1 MNGKICL
8 IYNYAHHYRTDIFC
22 LLDKE
27 FSIDFVF
34 GDKYL
39 DVKKM
44 DYSLLDNFKKEVK
57 NKVLFKKP
65 IYYQTGVLRLFF
77 EKQYSSYLMLGE
89 TICVS
94 TWLMLF
100 LCKIFNKKIYFWSHG
115 WYGKES
121 FFRRSIKKI
130 FFSLPDGTFLY
141 NNHSRN
147 LMIKHNFNKN
157 KLHVIYNSLSYDTQL
172 KERSKIK
179 ESKIFKNKFNNTN
192 KNLIFIGRL
201 TKVKKLHLLIEALN
215 ILKNRSKH
223 YNLIFIGQGES
234 KQELINLV
242 KKLNLSDVVW
252 FYGASYNEAEL
263 SNLIY
268 NADLCVSPGNVGL
281 TAIHSLTYGTPV
293 ITHNNFNYQMPEF
306 ESIEVNKTGL
316 FFNFDDITS
325 LSNNIELWF
334 DQNLNRN
341 QIREACYK
349 VIDTKFNP
357 YYQIEI
363 FKKFLK

>member
-1 MNGKICL
+1 M
-8 IYNYAHHYRTDIFC
+8 
-22 LLDKE
+22 
-27 FSIDFVF
+27 
-34 GDKYL
+34 
-39 DVKKM
+39 
-44 DYSLLDNFKKEVK
+44 
-57 NKVLFKKP
+57 
-65 IYYQTGVLRLFF
+65 
-77 EKQYSSYLMLGE
+77 
-89 TICVS
+89 
-94 TWLMLF
+94 
-100 LCKIFNKKIYFWSHG
+100 
-115 WYGKES
+115 
-121 FFRRSIKKI
+121 
-130 FFSLPDGTFLY
+130 
-141 NNHSRN
+141 
-147 LMIKHNFNKN
+147 
-157 KLHVIYNSLSYDTQL
+157 
-172 KERSKIK
+172 
-179 ESKIFKNKFNNTN
+179 
-192 KNLIFIGRL
+192 
-201 TKVKKLHLLIEALN
+201 LIEALN

>member
-1 MNGKICL
+1 
-8 IYNYAHHYRTDIFC
+8 
-22 LLDKE
+22 
-27 FSIDFVF
+27 
-34 GDKYL
+34 
-39 DVKKM
+39 
-44 DYSLLDNFKKEVK
+44 
-57 NKVLFKKP
+57 
-65 IYYQTGVLRLFF
+65 
-77 EKQYSSYLMLGE
+77 
-89 TICVS
+89 
-94 TWLMLF
+94 
-100 LCKIFNKKIYFWSHG
+100 
-115 WYGKES
+115 
-121 FFRRSIKKI
+121 
-130 FFSLPDGTFLY
+130 
-141 NNHSRN
+141 
-147 LMIKHNFNKN
+147 MIKHNFNKN
-157 KLHVIYNSLSYDTQL
+157 KLHVVYNSLSYDSQL

-215 ILKNRSKH
+215 ILKNRNKH

-234 KQELINLV
+234 KNELINLV
-242 KKLNLSDVVW
+242 KKFNLIDVVW

-281 TAIHSLTYGTPV
+281 TAIHSLNYGTPV

-334 DQNLNRN
+334 DQNHNRN
-341 QIREACYK
+341 QIRKECYK

-357 YYQIEI
+357 YYQIEV
-363 FKKFLK
+363 FKKVLK